1 MISRR
6 ALALALA
13 MPALAACAPEAGP
26 AADGA
31 AYERVVSLAPGLTE
45 LVFAA
50 GAGDTLVGVSA
61 YSDYPPPARELP
73 VVGDAFTVDR
83 ERLALLEPDALFVW
97 ESGTPAHVV
106 QELEAAGFT
115 VEVLRTRQL
124 ADIAAALRRIGT
136 LTGREAAAAAAAD
149 AFRARLA
156 RLEAEHAGLAPV
168 SVFYQVARRP
178 LYTINGEHYVS
189 ELIGLCG
196 GRNVF
201 ADLAQLAPTVDV
213 EAVVARDPEAMLAS
227 DEAGTEAFTEWQR
240 WPALAAN
247 RYGNHFLVPADEI
260 GRATPRVAAAAAVIC
275 AALETARARRAAAAG
290 RADGSPSQDRLR
302 SQSTSLPDS
311 ARASTRA
318 QTKSRSDSRF
328 R

>member
-1 MISRR
+1 MPRR
-6 ALALALA
+6 TLALALAL
-13 MPALAACAPEAGP
+13 PALAACAPETGP
-26 AADGA
+26 APDA
-31 AYERVVSLAPGLTE
+31 AVYERVVSLAPGLTE

-61 YSDYPPPARELP
+61 YSDHPPAARDLP

-83 ERLALLEPDALFVW
+83 ERLALLEPDALLVW

-124 ADIAAALRRIGT
+124 ADIVAALRRIGT
-136 LTGREAAAAAAAD
+136 LTGRDAAAAAAAD
-149 AFRARLA
+149 AFRDRLA
-156 RLEAEHAGLAPV
+156 RLEAEHAGRESI

-201 ADLAQLAPTVDV
+201 ADLAALAPTVDV
-213 EAVVARDPEAMLAS
+213 EAVVARDPEVMLSS
-227 DEAGTEAFTEWQR
+227 DEAGGEAFADWQR
-240 WPALAAN
+240 WPSIAAN
-247 RYGNHFLVPADEI
+247 RYGNHFLVPADEV
-260 GRATPRVAAAAAVIC
+260 GRATPRVAGAADVIC
-275 AALETARARRAAAAG
+275 AALETARSRRAAAPG
-290 RADGSPSQDRLR
+290 
-302 SQSTSLPDS
+302 
-311 ARASTRA
+311 
-318 QTKSRSDSRF
+318 
-328 R
+328 